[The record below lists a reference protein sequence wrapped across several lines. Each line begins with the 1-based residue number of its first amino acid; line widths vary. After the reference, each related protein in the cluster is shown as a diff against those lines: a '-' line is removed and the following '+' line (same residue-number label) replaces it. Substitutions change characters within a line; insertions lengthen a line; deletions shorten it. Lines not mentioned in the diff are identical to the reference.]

1 MKNDDFFIEN
11 NIKELFLKYKYFCK
25 NNESPLSSQENKE
38 IIINILEAMNL
49 PNFLGS
55 YPINI
60 YNQYI
65 LNTLSNFL
73 WNSISTSLRQFLIKK
88 DISPK
93 EIIPW
98 KAKKLIKVRI
108 LGQEGNYPNL
118 ELIKNKSTYSFRH
131 GVPILI
137 TNENGK
143 DYFINSSEISFLNIR
158 ELRFAASINLTS
170 NIPYLKF
177 YFNDLYVIYLNE
189 RALIGLNNND
199 IINLLF
205 ELLLIK
211 KREIDFTSSFPG
223 NGFYLSPFQFNNFN
237 NITDFN
243 NIYDNIDEKDQLLLR
258 TLFYF
263 VKSSMLWNNRCFGED
278 AISNV
283 LFSIEGALLLLQRKN
298 GYSEKNINREALTE
312 IFLNT
317 FNNGKE
323 LFEFIQEGYDK
334 RISIVHANPKSGVEW
349 SPSLMAD
356 DYCEF
361 FDISR
366 MLLNYIIIDK
376 YIEF

>member
-1 MKNDDFFIEN
+1 M
-11 NIKELFLKYKYFCK
+11 
-25 NNESPLSSQENKE
+25 
-38 IIINILEAMNL
+38 
-49 PNFLGS
+49 
-55 YPINI
+55 
-60 YNQYI
+60 
-65 LNTLSNFL
+65 
-73 WNSISTSLRQFLIKK
+73 
-88 DISPK
+88 
-93 EIIPW
+93 
-98 KAKKLIKVRI
+98 
-108 LGQEGNYPNL
+108 
-118 ELIKNKSTYSFRH
+118 
-131 GVPILI
+131 
-137 TNENGK
+137 
-143 DYFINSSEISFLNIR
+143 
-158 ELRFAASINLTS
+158 
-170 NIPYLKF
+170 
-177 YFNDLYVIYLNE
+177 YVIYLNE

-334 RISIVHANPKSGVEW
+334 RISIVHANPKNGAEW
-349 SPSLMAD
+349 SPFLMAD
-356 DYCEF
+356 DYYEF
-361 FDISR
+361 YNILR

-376 YIEF
+376 IIEF